1 LNATIKQT
9 RKHGNHRERGR
20 TYVYKREGARNIPA
34 ILLIL
39 ADARAV
45 AVTHAVFNIQGRKG
59 GRKKFE
65 SKVNVAII
73 VGPGWLAALS
83 FEVGRGVTAF
93 NAAEGLEW

>member
-1 LNATIKQT
+1 MNATIKET
-9 RKHGNHRERGR
+9 RKYGKHRERGR
-20 TYVYKREGARNIPA
+20 AYVFERGEARIIPA
-34 ILLIL
+34 IPIIL

-65 SKVNVAII
+65 LKVYIVII

-83 FEVGRGVTAF
+83 FEAGRGVTAF
-93 NAAEGLEW
+93 NPAEGLEW